1 MTETKK
7 TGSVVAK
14 LFAMVAIAMGM
25 LAFMQAG
32 MKGHRVGWEEMML
45 YTGPSVICAIIAISL
60 RRDRDSYIALV
71 FAALSIVGL
80 VQGA

>member
-1 MTETKK
+1 MAETKK
-7 TGSVVAK
+7 KGSIVAK

-32 MKGHRVGWEEMML
+32 MKGHRVGWEEMLL
-45 YTGPSVICAIIAISL
+45 YTGPSVICAIVAISIQ
-60 RRDRDSYIALV
+60 RSKDSYLALV